1 MSNTDL
7 QWYVCLWGPLLCPTF
22 SWPNIFINPFNP
34 VFGIA
39 IVTYF
44 AFILN
49 PQNATFP
56 KISNALLKPNEQ
68 TAPKQ
73 FFNGEA
79 HEQLI
84 SSIVGLFWGSIFR
97 TFQLKSFFVNRFL
110 ESLKEKSTDCKLR
123 FIEIPSYRLIS

>member
-1 MSNTDL
+1 MH
-7 QWYVCLWGPLLCPTF
+7 
-22 SWPNIFINPFNP
+22 PFNP

-56 KISNALLKPNEQ
+56 KISNALLNPMNKQ
-68 TAPKQ
+68 Q

-84 SSIVGLFWGSIFR
+84 SSIVGLFWGVHISYIF
-97 TFQLKSFFVNRFL
+97 N
-110 ESLKEKSTDCKLR
+110 
-123 FIEIPSYRLIS
+123 